1 MDTDQGMREAD
12 RVNAFHRLPL
22 YWQVCLING
31 LVFIVGTA
39 VLAASP
45 ATISPTVVVSEAIIL
60 TIGIAVILSTNFVL
74 LRASLSP
81 IDRLIGMT
89 ESVDLQQPGRRLPET
104 GNGPVSQ
111 LVRSFNSMLDRLEV
125 ERRTANARALAAQEA
140 ERGRIAQ
147 ELHDEVGQGLTAV
160 LLGLRRSADRA
171 TGDLADE
178 LHTVLEI
185 ARSSLTEVQD
195 VARRLRPGVL
205 EDLGLAS
212 ALAALATDFSHGGLQ
227 VRRGIAPG
235 LPVLDPDT
243 ELVIYRVAQESLTN
257 VARHAGAETVTLSLS
272 LQGDAVALRIADEG
286 HGLQDRPEGSG
297 IRGMRERALLIG
309 GRLTIGPRVGG
320 GTEVRLVVPARSTA

>member
-1 MDTDQGMREAD
+1 M
-12 RVNAFHRLPL
+12 NAFHRLPL
-22 YWQVCLING
+22 YWQVCTING

-39 VLAASP
+39 LLAVSP
-45 ATISPTVVVSEAIIL
+45 ATVSTTVLWSEAIIL
-60 TIGIAVILSTNFVL
+60 TIGIAVILVTNFVL
-74 LRASLSP
+74 LRASLAP
-81 IDRLIGMT
+81 LDRLIGMT

-104 GNGPVSQ
+104 GNGPVSH

-125 ERRTANARALAAQEA
+125 ERRTANARAIAAQEA

-185 ARSSLTEVQD
+185 ARSSLEEVQD

-205 EDLGLAS
+205 EDLGLTS
-212 ALAALATDFSHGGLQ
+212 ALTALATDFSHSGLH

-235 LPVLDPDT
+235 LPALDPDA
-243 ELVIYRVAQESLTN
+243 ELVVYRVAQESLTN
-257 VARHAGAETVTLSLS
+257 IARHAGAHDVTLSLS
-272 LQGDAVALRIADEG
+272 VQGDGVALRIADDG
-286 HGLQDRPEGSG
+286 HGIRDRPEGSG
-297 IRGMRERALLIG
+297 IRGMRERALLVG
-309 GRLTIGPRVGG
+309 GRLTIGPYVDG
-320 GTEVRLVVPARSTA
+320 GTEVRLVVPVRSGP